1 MIKRLRHFWKNRT
14 NRRRFLLGSTLGSA
28 GAMGASYGYMRLWE
42 SGWLEVSRH
51 SVPISST
58 NKSVRPFRI
67 LHLSDLHAS
76 RAVSLG
82 YLRRAIGVGLEQ
94 KPDLVC
100 ITGDFITWKY
110 RRWDDYADVLRICSD
125 AALTYACLGNHDGGA
140 WMQGRALANDN
151 ANLVRQL
158 LDKADIKLL
167 HNQSATEQLG
177 GRQWNIVG
185 TGDLW
190 NEECDADES
199 FANVDTEHPTLVL
212 SHNPDAKELLLR
224 HAWQLMLSGHTHGG
238 QIYLPG
244 LGAPLAP
251 VKDKKYVRGLHAL
264 DASAGRW
271 LHITKGVGNLHG
283 VRFNCRPE
291 VSLLDVS

>member
-1 MIKRLRHFWKNRT
+1 
-14 NRRRFLLGSTLGSA
+14 
-28 GAMGASYGYMRLWE
+28 MGAGYSYMRLWE
-42 SGWLEVSRH
+42 SGWLEVNRH
-51 SVPISST
+51 QVPISRT
-58 NKSVRPFRI
+58 EKSVRPFRI

-94 KPDLVC
+94 QPDLIC

-110 RRWDDYADVLRICSD
+110 RRWDEYAEVLRTCSNT
-125 AALTYACLGNHDGGA
+125 APTYACLGNHDGGA

-151 ANLVRQL
+151 SSLVKKLLVDANVE
-158 LDKADIKLL
+158 LL
-167 HNQSATEQLG
+167 HNRSTTANLG
-177 GRQWNIVG
+177 GRQWNLVG

-190 NEECDADES
+190 NEECEPARAFAEIDA
-199 FANVDTEHPTLVL
+199 TLPTLVL
-212 SHNPDAKELLLR
+212 SHNPDAKTILME
-224 HAWQLMLSGHTHGG
+224 HPWNLMLSGHTHGG

-264 DASAGRW
+264 DTKVGRW

-291 VSLLDVS
+291 VSLLDVA

>member
-1 MIKRLRHFWKNRT
+1 
-14 NRRRFLLGSTLGSA
+14 
-28 GAMGASYGYMRLWE
+28 
-42 SGWLEVSRH
+42 
-51 SVPISST
+51 
-58 NKSVRPFRI
+58 
-67 LHLSDLHAS
+67 
-76 RAVSLG
+76 
-82 YLRRAIGVGLEQ
+82 
-94 KPDLVC
+94 
-100 ITGDFITWKY
+100 
-110 RRWDDYADVLRICSD
+110 
-125 AALTYACLGNHDGGA
+125 
-140 WMQGRALANDN
+140 MQGRSLTNDN

-158 LDKADIKLL
+158 LDKAGIKLL

-199 FANVDTEHPTLVL
+199 FANVGTEHPTLVL

-264 DASAGRW
+264 DAAAGRW